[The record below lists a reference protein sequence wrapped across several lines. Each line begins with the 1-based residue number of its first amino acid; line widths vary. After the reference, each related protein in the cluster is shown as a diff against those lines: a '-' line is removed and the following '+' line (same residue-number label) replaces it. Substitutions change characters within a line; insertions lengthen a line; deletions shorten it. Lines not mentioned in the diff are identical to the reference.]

1 MRSSGRYKKKPW
13 KQVEVKAEVV
23 FHYVDVLQFQFR
35 CSLNFFHYLVLGGW
49 VVGKLESNA
58 KLNSKLKQEISEE

>member
-58 KLNSKLKQEISEE
+58 